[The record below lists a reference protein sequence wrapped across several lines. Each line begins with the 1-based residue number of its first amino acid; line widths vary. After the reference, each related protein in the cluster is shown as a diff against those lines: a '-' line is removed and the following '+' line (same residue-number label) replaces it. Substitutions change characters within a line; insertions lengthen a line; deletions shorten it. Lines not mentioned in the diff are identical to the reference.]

1 MLGEGAM
8 VADENAGTIGRATGR
23 YGGPN
28 FEGGGWVLAW
38 SRREAWLGGESCGFS
53 AYTSKRDIGS
63 PNHTSFTGGWE

>member
-53 AYTSKRDIGS
+53 AY
-63 PNHTSFTGGWE
+63 